1 VTGETFLGVALF
13 AAGAIIFLA
22 GRARRRRAS
31 PKFPAAF
38 VPHATVQLTLR
49 RQASPIQGRQHGIF
63 AIGRNGFSV
72 RFDAPALQPG
82 VPQRVEVEFLKPELA
97 RAHFVPGAAFS
108 MVDGAQLLAD
118 GEVLGQNEVHEPG
131 QG

>member
-1 VTGETFLGVALF
+1 M
-13 AAGAIIFLA
+13 
-22 GRARRRRAS
+22 
-31 PKFPAAF
+31 
-38 VPHATVQLTLR
+38 QLTLR
-49 RQASPIQGRQHGIF
+49 RQASPIQGRHHGIF

-72 RFDAPALQPG
+72 KWSSSSRSS
-82 VPQRVEVEFLKPELA
+82 

-108 MVDGAQLLAD
+108 MVDGPQLLAD